1 MSAPTIAIQDWSDR
15 REGEACDYWAACDNA
30 LCSHAYGTGYSAD
43 LPSGSAALVSIA
55 TMRMTPGNPAHTAMR
70 ALGPNSTQL
79 WTKLMQSTFT
89 LITTTAFVF
98 GDAVTRP

>member
-1 MSAPTIAIQDWSDR
+1 
-15 REGEACDYWAACDNA
+15 
-30 LCSHAYGTGYSAD
+30 
-43 LPSGSAALVSIA
+43 
-55 TMRMTPGNPAHTAMR
+55 MTPGNPAHTAMR

-98 GDAVTRP
+98 GDAVTRL